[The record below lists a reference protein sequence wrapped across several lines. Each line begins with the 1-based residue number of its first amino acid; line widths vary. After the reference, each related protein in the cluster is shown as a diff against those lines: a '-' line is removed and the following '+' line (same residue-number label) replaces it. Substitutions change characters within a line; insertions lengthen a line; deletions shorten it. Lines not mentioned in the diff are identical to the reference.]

1 MNRQTLLSGL
11 GFLVLLVLLTS
22 TFTVSETE
30 KVILL
35 EFKKIV
41 GTDYGPGLHFKL
53 PYRQVKKFDSR
64 ILSLESKP
72 ERFLTSEKKNVLVD
86 WFVKWRINDVTKFYT
101 SVGGDKAQANIR
113 LDQITKDAMRNEFSK
128 RTIRELVSSDRG
140 RIQDALT
147 TMVAPAVASLG
158 VEVTDI
164 RVMRIDLPE
173 EVSSSVYR
181 RMEAERARVA
191 REFRSRGAEAAEKIR
206 AEADRER
213 EVLIAEAQKGAD
225 IRRGE
230 GDATATEIYAKA
242 YGKNKEF
249 FQFNR
254 SLIAYRQAFR
264 DDGSQLLLSPDSEFF
279 RYFKAT
285 HLGCHKT
292 QVTLTPL
299 RGGVVSLALLIY
311 HLPFVQALRKNAHA
325 DPGPLAPPR
334 GH

>member
-1 MNRQTLLSGL
+1 MNRQSLVGGLIALL
-11 GFLVLLVLLTS
+11 LLLLMTS

-30 KVILL
+30 NVIVL

-41 GTDYGPGLHFKL
+41 GTDYSPGLHFKL
-53 PYRQVKKFDSR
+53 PYRQVKKFDDR

-72 ERFLTSEKKNVLVD
+72 ERFLTSEKKNVIVD

-101 SVGGDKAQANIR
+101 SVSGDKAQANIR

-147 TMVAPAVASLG
+147 TMVAPAVAGLG

-206 AEADRER
+206 AEADRQR
-213 EVLIAEAQKGAD
+213 EVIVAEAQKDAE

-230 GDATATEIYAKA
+230 GDAMAAEIYAGA
-242 YGKNKEF
+242 YNRNRDF

-254 SLIAYRQAFR
+254 SLIAYRQSFKNDR
-264 DDGSQLLLSPDSEFF
+264 SRILLSPDSDFF
-279 RYFKAT
+279 RYFK
-285 HLGCHKT
+285 GS
-292 QVTLTPL
+292 
-299 RGGVVSLALLIY
+299 R
-311 HLPFVQALRKNAHA
+311 
-325 DPGPLAPPR
+325 
-334 GH
+334 

>member
-11 GFLVLLVLLTS
+11 GSLVLLVLLTS

-30 KVILL
+30 KVIVL

-53 PYRQVKKFDSR
+53 PYRQVKKFDRR

-173 EVSSSVYR
+173 EVSSSVYH

-206 AEADRER
+206 AEADRQR
-213 EVLIAEAQKGAD
+213 EVLIAEAQKGAE

-242 YGKNKEF
+242 YSKNKEF

-264 DDGSQLLLSPDSEFF
+264 DDGTQLLLSPDSEFF

-285 HLGCHKT
+285 H
-292 QVTLTPL
+292 
-299 RGGVVSLALLIY
+299 
-311 HLPFVQALRKNAHA
+311 
-325 DPGPLAPPR
+325 
-334 GH
+334 

>member
-1 MNRQTLLSGL
+1 MSKNNLFSALGL
-11 GFLVLLVLLTS
+11 ALFFLAFTM

-30 KVILL
+30 KAILL

-41 GTDYGPGLHFKL
+41 GNDFAPGLRFKL
-53 PYRQVKKFDSR
+53 PYRQVKKFDDR
-64 ILSLESKP
+64 ILTLESKP
-72 ERFLTSEKKNVLVD
+72 ERFLTSEKKNVIVD

-101 SVGGDKAQANIR
+101 SVAGDKGQANIR

-140 RIQDALT
+140 RIQDSLT
-147 TMVAPAVASLG
+147 KMVAPAVAGLG
-158 VEVTDI
+158 VEVVDI

-206 AEADRER
+206 AEADRQR
-213 EVLIAEAQKGAD
+213 DVLVAQAQRDAEV
-225 IRRGE
+225 RRGQ
-230 GDATATEIYAKA
+230 GDAAASDIYAQA
-242 YGKNKEF
+242 YGKNREF

-264 DDGSQLLLSPDSEFF
+264 DDRSMMVVSPDSEFF
-279 RYFKAT
+279 QYFKNP
-285 HLGCHKT
+285 K
-292 QVTLTPL
+292 
-299 RGGVVSLALLIY
+299 
-311 HLPFVQALRKNAHA
+311 
-325 DPGPLAPPR
+325 
-334 GH
+334 

>member
-11 GFLVLLVLLTS
+11 GFLVLLVILTS

-213 EVLIAEAQKGAD
+213 EVLIAEAQKGAE

-285 HLGCHKT
+285 H
-292 QVTLTPL
+292 
-299 RGGVVSLALLIY
+299 
-311 HLPFVQALRKNAHA
+311 
-325 DPGPLAPPR
+325 
-334 GH
+334 

>member
-1 MNRQTLLSGL
+1 MNRQSLLTGL
-11 GFLVLLVLLTS
+11 GFVLVILLFTS
-22 TFTVSETE
+22 TFTVSESE
-30 KVILL
+30 QVIVL

-41 GTDYGPGLHFKL
+41 GTDYSPGLHFKL
-53 PYRQVKKFDSR
+53 PYRQVKKFDGR
-64 ILSLESKP
+64 VLSLESKP
-72 ERFLTSEKKNVLVD
+72 ERFLTSEKKNVIVD

-101 SVGGDKAQANIR
+101 SVSGDKSQANIR

-147 TMVAPAVASLG
+147 TMVAPAVAGLG

-173 EVSSSVYR
+173 EVSSSVYH

-206 AEADRER
+206 AEADRQR
-213 EVLIAEAQKGAD
+213 EVLIAEAQKSAE

-230 GDATATEIYAKA
+230 GDAAAAEIYAKA
-242 YGKNKEF
+242 YSKNKEF

-254 SLIAYRQAFR
+254 SLLAYRESIK
-264 DDGSQLLLSPDSEFF
+264 DDRSQLMLSPDSEFF
-279 RYFKAT
+279 RYFKTT
-285 HLGCHKT
+285 H
-292 QVTLTPL
+292 
-299 RGGVVSLALLIY
+299 
-311 HLPFVQALRKNAHA
+311 
-325 DPGPLAPPR
+325 
-334 GH
+334 

>member
-1 MNRQTLLSGL
+1 VNRQTLLSGL

-30 KVILL
+30 KVIVL

-53 PYRQVKKFDSR
+53 PYRQVKKFDRR

-173 EVSSSVYR
+173 EVSSSVYH

-206 AEADRER
+206 AEADRQR
-213 EVLIAEAQKGAD
+213 EVLIAEAQKGAE

-285 HLGCHKT
+285 H
-292 QVTLTPL
+292 
-299 RGGVVSLALLIY
+299 
-311 HLPFVQALRKNAHA
+311 
-325 DPGPLAPPR
+325 
-334 GH
+334 

>member
-1 MNRQTLLSGL
+1 MNRSSLMTALAGGLL
-11 GFLVLLVLLTS
+11 LLLMTS
-22 TFTVSETE
+22 LFTVSETE
-30 KVILL
+30 KVIVL

-53 PYRQVKKFDSR
+53 PYRQVKKFDDR

-72 ERFLTSEKKNVLVD
+72 ERFLTSEKKNVIVD

-101 SVGGDKAQANIR
+101 SVAGDKGQANIR

-147 TMVAPAVASLG
+147 TMVAPAVAGLG

-173 EVSSSVYR
+173 EVSSSVYH

-206 AEADRER
+206 AEADRQR
-213 EVLIAEAQKGAD
+213 EVMIAEAQKSAE

-230 GDATATEIYAKA
+230 GDATAAEIYAGA
-242 YGKNKEF
+242 YNRNRDF

-254 SLIAYRQAFR
+254 SLIAYRQSFKSDR
-264 DDGSQLLLSPDSEFF
+264 SRMVLTPDSEFF
-279 RYFKAT
+279 KYFK
-285 HLGCHKT
+285 GS
-292 QVTLTPL
+292 
-299 RGGVVSLALLIY
+299 RG
-311 HLPFVQALRKNAHA
+311 P
-325 DPGPLAPPR
+325 
-334 GH
+334 

>member
-1 MNRQTLLSGL
+1 MSKNNLIPGL
-11 GFLVLLVLLTS
+11 GLALFFLVFTM

-30 KVILL
+30 KAILL

-41 GTDYGPGLHFKL
+41 GNDYAPGLHFKL
-53 PYRQVKKFDSR
+53 PYRQVKKFDDR
-64 ILSLESKP
+64 ILTLESKP
-72 ERFLTSEKKNVLVD
+72 ERFLTSEKKNVIVD

-101 SVGGDKAQANIR
+101 SVAGDKGQANIR

-140 RIQDALT
+140 RIQDSLT
-147 TMVAPAVASLG
+147 KMVAPAVAALG
-158 VEVTDI
+158 VEVVDI

-206 AEADRER
+206 AEADRQR
-213 EVLIAEAQKGAD
+213 DVLVAQAQRDAEV
-225 IRRGE
+225 RRGQ
-230 GDATATEIYAKA
+230 GDAAASDIYAQA

-264 DDGSQLLLSPDSEFF
+264 DDRSIMVVSPDSEFF
-279 RYFKAT
+279 QYFKNP
-285 HLGCHKT
+285 K
-292 QVTLTPL
+292 
-299 RGGVVSLALLIY
+299 
-311 HLPFVQALRKNAHA
+311 
-325 DPGPLAPPR
+325 
-334 GH
+334 

>member
-30 KVILL
+30 KVIVL

-53 PYRQVKKFDSR
+53 PYRQVKKFDRR

-173 EVSSSVYR
+173 EVSSSVYH

-206 AEADRER
+206 AEADRQR
-213 EVLIAEAQKGAD
+213 EVLIAEAQKGAE
-225 IRRGE
+225 ILRGE

-285 HLGCHKT
+285 H
-292 QVTLTPL
+292 
-299 RGGVVSLALLIY
+299 
-311 HLPFVQALRKNAHA
+311 
-325 DPGPLAPPR
+325 
-334 GH
+334 

>member
-1 MNRQTLLSGL
+1 MNRSSLMTALAGGLL
-11 GFLVLLVLLTS
+11 LLLMTS
-22 TFTVSETE
+22 MFTVSETE
-30 KVILL
+30 KVIVL

-53 PYRQVKKFDSR
+53 PYRQVKKFDDR

-72 ERFLTSEKKNVLVD
+72 ERFLTSEKKNVIVD

-101 SVGGDKAQANIR
+101 SVAGDKGQANIR

-147 TMVAPAVASLG
+147 TMVAPAVAGLG

-173 EVSSSVYR
+173 EVSSSVYH

-206 AEADRER
+206 AEADRQR
-213 EVLIAEAQKGAD
+213 EVIIAEAQKSAE

-230 GDATATEIYAKA
+230 GDATAAEIYAGA
-242 YGKNKEF
+242 YSRNRDF

-254 SLIAYRQAFR
+254 SLIAYRQSFKSDR
-264 DDGSQLLLSPDSEFF
+264 SRMVLTPDSEFF
-279 RYFKAT
+279 KYFK
-285 HLGCHKT
+285 GS
-292 QVTLTPL
+292 
-299 RGGVVSLALLIY
+299 R
-311 HLPFVQALRKNAHA
+311 
-325 DPGPLAPPR
+325 
-334 GH
+334 